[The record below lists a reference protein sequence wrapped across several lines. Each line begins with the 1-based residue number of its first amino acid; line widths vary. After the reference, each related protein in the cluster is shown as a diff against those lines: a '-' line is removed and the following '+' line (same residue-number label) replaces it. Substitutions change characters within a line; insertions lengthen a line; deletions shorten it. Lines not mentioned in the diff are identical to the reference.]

1 MPVPAA
7 PRAAMLIGKNGTT
20 SSSGQRGSD
29 ETIRI
34 VPSLAQ
40 RLIGLRVGAGGGE
53 SFTRG
58 LSVEP

>member
-7 PRAAMLIGKNGTT
+7 PRAAMLRGKNGTT

-29 ETIRI
+29 DTIRI

-40 RLIGLRVGAGGGE
+40 RLIGLRVAAG
-53 SFTRG
+53 
-58 LSVEP
+58 

>member
-40 RLIGLRVGAGGGE
+40 RLIGPRVAAG
-53 SFTRG
+53 
-58 LSVEP
+58 

>member
-7 PRAAMLIGKNGTT
+7 PRAAMLIGTNGTT

-40 RLIGLRVGAGGGE
+40 RLIGVRAGGG
-53 SFTRG
+53 
-58 LSVEP
+58 